1 MARILIVDDDPST
14 LDVIEFTFI
23 VDGHETLTAQNGEE
37 AIALAIREHPDV
49 IVLDSMMPVMDGL
62 SATRRIRE
70 TAEIAD
76 IPVIML
82 TAKAMDADVWAGWQA
97 GVSSYITKPL
107 DLCVLNDELARIG
120 IVCDAPL
127 TKAS

>member
-1 MARILIVDDDPST
+1 
-14 LDVIEFTFI
+14 
-23 VDGHETLTAQNGEE
+23 
-37 AIALAIREHPDV
+37 
-49 IVLDSMMPVMDGL
+49 MMPVMDGL

-107 DLCVLNDELARIG
+107 DLCVLNDELARVG
-120 IVCDAPL
+120 IFPDAPL